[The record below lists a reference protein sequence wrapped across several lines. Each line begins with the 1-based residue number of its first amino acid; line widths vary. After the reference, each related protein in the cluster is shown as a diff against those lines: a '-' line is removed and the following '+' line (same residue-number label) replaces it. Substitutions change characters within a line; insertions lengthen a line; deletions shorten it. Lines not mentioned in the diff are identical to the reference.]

1 MPKLIAGHTL
11 INYDENVSRVVIPK
25 FVFAIADRAFSERG
39 QIKAIEMGESVKSI
53 GNFAFRMCYSMKE
66 MSLGRVYLRI
76 AGLLKGLQFQ
86 KELRLLMMRCS
97 LIVTL

>member
-39 QIKAIEMGESVKSI
+39 QIKAIGMGESVKSI
-53 GNFAFRMCYSMKE
+53 GISLLELCYSMKE
-66 MSLGRVYLRI
+66 MNSATDCR
-76 AGLLKGLQFQ
+76 
-86 KELRLLMMRCS
+86 
-97 LIVTL
+97 